1 MESGQSFLIHI
12 VDNQNATWQG
22 NVTWLNQEKTKSFR
36 SLLELIKLMD
46 ESVGSGRVGE
56 GGAAG

>member
-22 NVTWLNQEKTKSFR
+22 NVTWLNQEKTKNFR

-56 GGAAG
+56 GSAAG

>member
-1 MESGQSFLIHI
+1 MEGTQTFLVHI
-12 VDNQNATWQG
+12 IENKNATWQG
-22 NVTWLNQEKTKSFR
+22 NITWLNQEETKNFR

>member
-1 MESGQSFLIHI
+1 MESGQSFLIHL

-22 NVTWLNQEKTKSFR
+22 NVTWLNQEKTKNFR

>member
-22 NVTWLNQEKTKSFR
+22 NVTWLNQEKTKNFR

>member
-1 MESGQSFLIHI
+1 MEGGQRFLVHI

-22 NVTWLNQEKTKSFR
+22 NITWLNQEKTKSFR
-36 SLLELIKLMD
+36 SLLEMIKLMD